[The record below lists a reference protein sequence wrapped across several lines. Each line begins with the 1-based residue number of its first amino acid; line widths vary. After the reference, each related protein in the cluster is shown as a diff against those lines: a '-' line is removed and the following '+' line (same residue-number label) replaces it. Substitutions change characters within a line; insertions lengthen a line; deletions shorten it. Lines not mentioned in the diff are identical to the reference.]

1 MRVGDL
7 VDDRFMLEKKAGA
20 GGMGVVF
27 RAFDKSSGMPVALKA
42 VLGAEQEFDR
52 FEREVAALIRIQH
65 PRVVRYI
72 AHGGNGDDRY
82 MAMEWL
88 EGHDLAERLAQGKPD
103 LDATLQLVRGIAE
116 ALAALHAA
124 EIVHRDIKPSNVFL
138 PYGDVEQVKLLD
150 LGIARTH
157 DVGWTLTATG
167 SLLGTPAY
175 MAPEQARGESVD
187 ARADLFA
194 LGCIF
199 YECLVGQSPFAA
211 AHPVASLARILVEET
226 PRIRDTGIK
235 VPPGVEVLV
244 ESLLVKERDGRLK
257 SATEVLDMLDRL
269 DNLHP
274 ASPPE
279 IRTSLTL
286 GEQRIV
292 SVVLTRTGHHS
303 DATEHAMGT
312 GSITE
317 HVKHLAD
324 LHSARLEQLPNGS
337 FIAIFTC
344 TTSPRDHAANAAAFA
359 LGLSD
364 LWNEPAI
371 ALTTG
376 RGEMSGRLPVGAV
389 IERAVA
395 SLRSNR
401 KGIFVDS
408 VSAALLEG
416 RYRFAID
423 GDEHQ
428 LLGPADK
435 REIRRT
441 VAGQTSMFVGREREV
456 ASITSALRSC
466 LDELVATIVLVTA
479 PAGTGKSRLIDE
491 VLQSEVLADGI
502 GLMFVG
508 ACDMMNA
515 GARHGVLA
523 RAVRPDPRD
532 ESLDRPSRRF
542 WLAERIRS
550 RVQSPDVDRIVEL
563 VAESCGLLDD
573 QEISPALQA
582 LRDNP
587 LLLADAIAE
596 AWCAWMDAETSR
608 EAVVFVL
615 EDLHWGDRPTVNLL
629 ERILRVLP
637 ERPIFILATAR
648 PEVHELFPR
657 LWLDR
662 GMQEIR
668 LGRIA
673 ARSAERLAKRLLGA
687 RASDDVLRQIV
698 ERSGGHPFLLEELIR
713 ATLADPSKFDEI
725 PETVLGML
733 QARFFTQSERAR
745 AALRAAS
752 IFGTTFWRQSVEHLL
767 GDVDLEQEFEA
778 LGNAEFI
785 ERSRTSKF
793 AETVEYA
800 FRHALVRDAAHA
812 MLTDTDRQTGHL
824 LAGKWLESAG
834 EREALVLAEHFGRGN
849 ALDRAAY
856 WYHRAAEDAL
866 EGSDLA
872 KATTWASR
880 AIACGRQG
888 HDLALSELI
897 LADAAF
903 GRSDVTAA
911 YKHANAAREHL
922 VAGTDLWFSA
932 TSLCIASL
940 GQQALNE
947 DVLQELEKVVAVATD
962 PPTDAQLICIAR
974 GIGQYVWVSRERME
988 PFHEKLLALVARTK
1002 PGPLAR
1008 GWLARVHSEMLPH
1021 RWYSAAET
1029 ARYCAL
1035 ASEEY
1040 EAAGAKRD
1048 AMMTRIFQVIQLA
1061 YMDRTAEALEIV
1073 QRCIVDVEKRGL
1085 IYLGYFAKLAQAI
1098 ALFFD
1103 YQDQACLTLIEPH
1116 VSKFRSSVRL
1126 FCTGHTL
1133 VALTALTAGDL
1144 EKADISSQAPLTL
1157 EHVSDSGRFSIY
1169 GLRAYVLLALGR
1181 IDEAIACGE
1190 KAFDY
1195 FTPGFMDAFGELTYL
1210 GLAEAYLA
1218 RSDRERARKVVAE
1231 FWDIFLGMPLDH
1243 ANYPRRRVFRR
1254 LAELAEMFE
1263 LPGTTKSTN

>member
-1 MRVGDL
+1 MRVGDV

-27 RAFDKSSGMPVALKA
+27 RAFDKASGSSVALKA
-42 VLGAEQEFDR
+42 VLGSEHEFDR

-72 AHGGNGDDRY
+72 AHGGVGDDRY

-88 EGHDLAERLAQGKPD
+88 DGQDLADRLAQAKLD

-124 EIVHRDIKPSNVFL
+124 DIVHRDIKPSNVFL
-138 PYGDVEQVKLLD
+138 VNGDVHQVKLLD
-150 LGIARTH
+150 LGIARTQ

-175 MAPEQARGESVD
+175 MAPEQARGETVD

-211 AHPVASLARILVEET
+211 AHPVASLARILVEDA
-226 PRIRDTGIK
+226 PRIRDAGVA
-235 VPPGVEVLV
+235 VPPGVEALV
-244 ESLLVKERDGRLK
+244 ESLLVKERDGRLS
-257 SATEVLDMLDRL
+257 SANAVLQMLDRL

-274 ASPPE
+274 LPPE

-292 SVVLTRTGHHS
+292 SVVLTRTGQNT

-337 FIAIFTC
+337 FIAIFMC

-359 LGLSD
+359 LGLSE

-376 RGEMSGRLPVGAV
+376 RGEISGRLPVGAV
-389 IERAVA
+389 IDRAVA

-408 VSAALLEG
+408 VSAALLDG
-416 RYRFAID
+416 RYRFSIHE
-423 GDEHQ
+423 DEYQ
-428 LLGPADK
+428 LLGPTNTRDV
-435 REIRRT
+435 RRT
-441 VAGQTSMFVGREREV
+441 VAGQTSLFVGREREV
-456 ASITSALRSC
+456 SAITAALRTC
-466 LDELVATIVLVTA
+466 IDEPLATVVLVTA

-491 VLQSEVLADGI
+491 VLESEALAEGI

-532 ESLDRPSRRF
+532 ESPDHSARRV

-550 RVQSPDVDRIVEL
+550 RLESADVDRTIEL
-563 VAESCGLLDD
+563 VAESCGLLDE
-573 QEISPALQA
+573 QEISPGLQS

-596 AWCAWMDAETSR
+596 AWCAWLDAESSR
-608 EAVVFVL
+608 EAVVFIL
-615 EDLHWGDRPTVNLL
+615 EDLHWGDRPTINLL
-629 ERILRVLP
+629 ERILRVFP
-637 ERPIFILATAR
+637 DRPIFVLATAR

-673 ARSAERLAKRLLGA
+673 ARSAERLAKRLLGS
-687 RASDDVLRQIV
+687 RVRDDVLRQIV
-698 ERSGGHPFLLEELIR
+698 ERSGGHAFLLEELVR
-713 ATLADPSKFDEI
+713 ATLVEPAKFDEI

-752 IFGTTFWRQSVEHLL
+752 IFGATFWRHSVEHLL
-767 GDVDLEQEFEA
+767 GDANLEAEFEA
-778 LGNAEFI
+778 LVNAEFI

-793 AETVEYA
+793 AGSVEYA
-800 FRHALVRDAAHA
+800 FRHALVRDAAYA
-812 MLTDTDRQTGHL
+812 MLTDMDRQTGHR
-824 LAGKWLESAG
+824 LAGNWLESAG

-849 ALDRAAY
+849 ALDRAAH

-866 EGSDLA
+866 EGSDLV
-872 KATTWASR
+872 KAATWASR
-880 AIACGRQG
+880 AIECGRQG

-897 LADAAF
+897 LADVAF
-903 GRSDVTAA
+903 GRSDVAGA
-911 YKHANAAREHL
+911 HRHASAAREHL
-922 VAGTDLWFSA
+922 VPGTDLWFSA
-932 TSLCIASL
+932 TSLLIASL
-940 GQQALNE
+940 GQQSLNE
-947 DVLQELEKVVAVATD
+947 DVLKELEKAIAVVTD
-962 PPTDAQLICIAR
+962 PPTDAQLICIIR
-974 GIGQYVWVSRERME
+974 GIGQYVWVSREKME
-988 PFHEKLLALVARTK
+988 PFHEKLLALAARTK

-1021 RWYSAAET
+1021 RWYSPAET

-1035 ASEEY
+1035 ASEEF
-1040 EAAGAKRD
+1040 EAAGAMRD
-1048 AMMTRIFQVIQLA
+1048 ATMTRLFQVIQMS
-1061 YMDRTAEALEIV
+1061 YMDRATEALDLV
-1073 QRCIVDVEKRGL
+1073 KRCIVDIEKRGL
-1085 IYLGYFAKLAQAI
+1085 IYLGYFAKLAQGI

-1103 YQDQACLTLIEPH
+1103 GQDQACFALIEPH
-1116 VSKFRSSVRL
+1116 TSAFRSSVRL
-1126 FCTGHTL
+1126 YCTGHTL
-1133 VALTALTAGDL
+1133 VALTALTAGNL
-1144 EKADISSQAPLTL
+1144 EKADISSQALLTL
-1157 EHVSDSGRFSIY
+1157 EHISDSGRFTVY

-1181 IDEAIACGE
+1181 IDEAIAVGE

-1210 GLAEAYLA
+1210 ALAEAYLA
-1218 RSDRERARKVVAE
+1218 QGDRERARKVVTQ

-1243 ANYPRRRVFRR
+1243 ANYPRRRVFKG
-1254 LAELAEMFE
+1254 LAELAERFE
-1263 LPGTTKSTN
+1263 LPRTAQAAN